1 MSIKSLL
8 QLILLSLMIIIIGGI
23 YFLYFYSGP
32 LKSRSN
38 INLNTNENEIKEELN
53 LDNQDILETKDL
65 SENKENIDQSNMN
78 NQNKLK
84 NIKEAPKIDD
94 DKLSN
99 ISSSNEKSLTKEIE
113 YITTNNK
120 GDIFKILAKYGR
132 TNLEDK
138 NILDLEKVKGTISS
152 KKRSTIN
159 IESDFA
165 NYNHKNQ
172 NSKFYKNVKINHD
185 NRVIFCDS
193 FYLDQSKSL
202 ATAFGNV
209 VVKDNTSVMKA
220 KVVTMNIITKEIKIN
235 SEENI
240 NIITD

>member
-99 ISSSNEKSLTKEIE
+99 ISSSDEKRLTKEIE
-113 YITTNNK
+113 
-120 GDIFKILAKYGR
+120 
-132 TNLEDK
+132 
-138 NILDLEKVKGTISS
+138 
-152 KKRSTIN
+152 
-159 IESDFA
+159 
-165 NYNHKNQ
+165 
-172 NSKFYKNVKINHD
+172 
-185 NRVIFCDS
+185 
-193 FYLDQSKSL
+193 
-202 ATAFGNV
+202 
-209 VVKDNTSVMKA
+209 
-220 KVVTMNIITKEIKIN
+220 
-235 SEENI
+235 
-240 NIITD
+240 

>member
-1 MSIKSLL
+1 
-8 QLILLSLMIIIIGGI
+8 MIIIIGGI

-84 NIKEAPKIDD
+84 NIKTKIDD

-120 GDIFKILAKYGR
+120 GDILKFLQNMEELILK
-132 TNLEDK
+132 
-138 NILDLEKVKGTISS
+138 
-152 KKRSTIN
+152 
-159 IESDFA
+159 
-165 NYNHKNQ
+165 
-172 NSKFYKNVKINHD
+172 
-185 NRVIFCDS
+185 
-193 FYLDQSKSL
+193 
-202 ATAFGNV
+202 
-209 VVKDNTSVMKA
+209 
-220 KVVTMNIITKEIKIN
+220 IKICL
-235 SEENI
+235 I
-240 NIITD
+240 